1 MKALRKWCGGSV
13 PRHIAAVLGL
23 TVMDVLLFF
32 VLWQIYLH
40 LFNDL
45 VPSAAKNSYT
55 LLYISPVLLLSNF
68 MRLGA
73 KPRNDERAD
82 SKAKGAAEVI
92 IAALICGAL
101 LLLPLDKPGATA
113 IMLWLFSVVCVSML
127 IFAFSEVLN
136 KLGDK

>member
-1 MKALRKWCGGSV
+1 MKALRKWCGRNALS
-13 PRHIAAVLGL
+13 HIAVALGL
-23 TVMDVLLFF
+23 TLMDVLLF
-32 VLWQIYLH
+32 V
-40 LFNDL
+40 
-45 VPSAAKNSYT
+45 
-55 LLYISPVLLLSNF
+55 SPVLLLSNF
-68 MRLGA
+68 MRLEV

-101 LLLPLDKPGATA
+101 LLLPLGKPGA
-113 IMLWLFSVVCVSML
+113 IGVILWLLGVVCVSML